1 MPKSKLLFPC
11 LLLGAMALTSSAA
24 LADGPRDFLQ
34 KALEGDNSEIMLGRM
49 ASDRARD
56 PDVREFGRTL
66 ARDHSDARDDVLRVG
81 RRMGIRPY
89 RGIPSEARDERERL
103 SRMRGREFDREFVR
117 YMTDDH
123 RKDLSDF
130 NDEARE
136 HHGPVSDLAR
146 RQIPTLQKHL
156 DIAMSL
162 DRHDD
167 HRGFDDRHGNDDHH
181 DRFDDRNRDGRDMRD
196 R

>member
-1 MPKSKLLFPC
+1 MRKSKLLFPC
-11 LLLGAMALTSSAA
+11 LLLGAMALTSSASF
-24 LADGPRDFLQ
+24 ADGPRDFLQ
-34 KALEGDNSEIMLGRM
+34 KALEGDNSEIVLGRM

-56 PDVREFGRTL
+56 PGVREFGRTL

-81 RRMGIRPY
+81 RRMGLRPQ
-89 RGIPSEARDERERL
+89 RDVSPEARDERERL
-103 SRMRGREFDREFVR
+103 SQMGGREFDREFIR

-123 RKDLSDF
+123 RKDLSEF

-136 HHGPVSDLAR
+136 RHGPVSDLAR

-167 HRGFDDRHGNDDHH
+167 HRGFDDHHGRNDDR
-181 DRFDDRNRDGRDMRD
+181 DRRDGRDMRD